1 MRRESW
7 VMVNKVGRVVVKK
20 RGREKGFVYIV
31 YILTFWQS
39 QGFRMIIGSPT
50 ATSTNA
56 PGLKW
61 VCLSDKGTRF
71 PELNDIPQKACAAG
85 IMSVH
90 HFPA

>member
-1 MRRESW
+1 
-7 VMVNKVGRVVVKK
+7 
-20 RGREKGFVYIV
+20 
-31 YILTFWQS
+31 
-39 QGFRMIIGSPT
+39 MIIGSPT

-61 VCLSDKGTRF
+61 VCLSAKDTRF

-90 HFPA
+90 HFPAYVLLPLPPTPGVGLNRDE